1 MSKETL
7 EIIRGLSQAA
17 ANAYDGAHMENYS
30 LDGQVR
36 KTGLKREEGI
46 PLLDKRCIDGF
57 KVKFYG
63 DSMIINYQSD
73 VRMKDLKENG
83 FENEIV
89 RTINEVKKFLQKEY
103 KTITGKS
110 VSLTAKG
117 EPQVIVQTTSNVR
130 TFVQAYQH
138 YKIGGLKMDQILEPS
153 ADTTRDIT
161 KKFSG
166 EPQKQSVLKTKRS
179 TQRIIRNE
187 THERNIKANHQR
199 RDGSCYE

>member
-17 ANAYDGAHMENYS
+17 ANAYDGGHMENYS

-36 KTGLKREEGI
+36 KVGLKREEGI
-46 PLLDKRCIDGF
+46 PLLDRRVNDGF

-73 VRMKDLKENG
+73 VMMKDLKDNG
-83 FENEIV
+83 FENDIM

-103 KTITGKS
+103 KAITGKS

-138 YKIGGLKMDQILEPS
+138 YKISGLKMDQILEPS
-153 ADTTRDIT
+153 GDTTRDVT
-161 KKFSG
+161 KKFL
-166 EPQKQSVLKTKRS
+166 EFAKAKRPQ
-179 TQRIIRNE
+179 NE
-187 THERNIKANHQR
+187 KINPKDNQK
-199 RDGSCYE
+199 

>member
-1 MSKETL
+1 MSKEML
-7 EIIRGLSQAA
+7 EIIQGLSQAA
-17 ANAYDGAHMENYS
+17 ANAWDGGHMENYS

-63 DSMIINYQSD
+63 DSMVINYQSD
-73 VRMKDLKENG
+73 VMMKDLKDNG
-83 FENEIV
+83 FENEII
-89 RTINEVKKFLQKEY
+89 RTIDEVKKFLQKEY

-117 EPQVIVQTTSNVR
+117 EPKIIVQTTSNVR

-138 YKIGGLKMDQILEPS
+138 YTIGGLQMDEILAASE
-153 ADTTRDIT
+153 DTTRDVT
-161 KKFSG
+161 KKFL
-166 EPQKQSVLKTKRS
+166 EFAKAKRPQNDTRPKGK
-179 TQRIIRNE
+179 
-187 THERNIKANHQR
+187 
-199 RDGSCYE
+199 

>member
-1 MSKETL
+1 
-7 EIIRGLSQAA
+7 
-17 ANAYDGAHMENYS
+17 MENYS

-73 VRMKDLKENG
+73 VMMKDLKDNG
-83 FENEIV
+83 FENDIV

-103 KTITGKS
+103 KAVTGKS

-117 EPQVIVQTTSNVR
+117 EPQIIVQTTSNVR

-138 YKIGGLKMDQILEPS
+138 YKIGGLQMDQIGTPS
-153 ADTTRDIT
+153 EDTTRDIT
-161 KKFSG
+161 KKFL
-166 EPQKQSVLKTKRS
+166 ETAKAKRPQ
-179 TQRIIRNE
+179 NE
-187 THERNIKANHQR
+187 KIKAGDNQK
-199 RDGSCYE
+199 

>member
-17 ANAYDGAHMENYS
+17 ANAYDGGHMENYS
-30 LDGQVR
+30 LDSQVR

-73 VRMKDLKENG
+73 VMMKDLKDNG
-83 FENEIV
+83 FENDIV

-103 KTITGKS
+103 KAVTGKS

-117 EPQVIVQTTSNVR
+117 EPQIIVQTTSNVR

-138 YKIGGLKMDQILEPS
+138 YKIGGLQMDQIGAPS
-153 ADTTRDIT
+153 EDTTRDIT
-161 KKFSG
+161 KKFL
-166 EPQKQSVLKTKRS
+166 ETAKAKRPQ
-179 TQRIIRNE
+179 NE
-187 THERNIKANHQR
+187 FIKPGDNQK
-199 RDGSCYE
+199 

>member
-7 EIIRGLSQAA
+7 EIIQGLAQAA

-30 LDGQVR
+30 HDGQAR
-36 KTGLKREEGI
+36 KAGLMREEGI

-73 VRMKDLKENG
+73 VMLKDLKENG
-83 FENEIV
+83 FENDIT

-103 KTITGKS
+103 KAITGNS

-117 EPQVIVQTTSNVR
+117 EPHIIVQTTSNVR

-138 YKIGGLKMDQILEPS
+138 YKIGNLQMEEIGKHSDDP
-153 ADTTRDIT
+153 TRDVT
-161 KKFSG
+161 KKFL
-166 EPQKQSVLKTKRS
+166 EFAKVKRPQ
-179 TQRIIRNE
+179 NE
-187 THERNIKANHQR
+187 KIK
-199 RDGSCYE
+199 

>member
-17 ANAYDGAHMENYS
+17 ANAYDGGHMENYS

-73 VRMKDLKENG
+73 VMMRDLKDDR
-83 FENEIV
+83 FENEIAQ
-89 RTINEVKKFLQKEY
+89 TINEVKKFLQKEY
-103 KTITGKS
+103 KAVTGNS
-110 VSLTAKG
+110 VSLTPKG
-117 EPQVIVQTTSNVR
+117 DPQIIVQTTSRVR

-138 YKIGGLKMDQILEPS
+138 YKIGGLQMDQIGAPS
-153 ADTTRDIT
+153 ETSVRDIT
-161 KKFSG
+161 KKFL
-166 EPQKQSVLKTKRS
+166 ETAKAKRPQ
-179 TQRIIRNE
+179 NE
-187 THERNIKANHQR
+187 FIKASDNEKR
-199 RDGSCYE
+199 

>member
-17 ANAYDGAHMENYS
+17 ANAYDGGHMENYS

-63 DSMIINYQSD
+63 DSMVINYQSD
-73 VRMKDLKENG
+73 VMMRDLKDDG
-83 FENEIV
+83 FENEIT

-110 VSLTAKG
+110 ISLTAKG
-117 EPQVIVQTTSNVR
+117 EPQVIVQTTSRVR

-138 YKIGGLKMDQILEPS
+138 YKIGGLKMDQINAPS
-153 ADTTRDIT
+153 EDITRDIT
-161 KKFSG
+161 KKFL
-166 EPQKQSVLKTKRS
+166 EAAKAKRPQ
-179 TQRIIRNE
+179 NE
-187 THERNIKANHQR
+187 KINPKDNQK
-199 RDGSCYE
+199 

>member
-1 MSKETL
+1 MDRRSGRKMEKRLETKQMSKETL

-17 ANAYDGAHMENYS
+17 ANAYDGGHMENYS

-36 KTGLKREEGI
+36 KVGLKREEGI

-73 VRMKDLKENG
+73 VMMKDLKDDG
-83 FENEIV
+83 FENEII

-110 VSLTAKG
+110 ISLTAKG
-117 EPQVIVQTTSNVR
+117 EPQVVVQTTSRVR

-138 YKIGGLKMDQILEPS
+138 YKIGGLKMDQINAPS
-153 ADTTRDIT
+153 ETNTRDIT
-161 KKFSG
+161 KKFL
-166 EPQKQSVLKTKRS
+166 EAAKAKRPQ
-179 TQRIIRNE
+179 NE
-187 THERNIKANHQR
+187 KIKASDNQKK
-199 RDGSCYE
+199 

>member
-17 ANAYDGAHMENYS
+17 ANAYDGGHMENYS

-63 DSMIINYQSD
+63 DSMVINYQSD
-73 VRMKDLKENG
+73 VMMRDLKDDG
-83 FENEIV
+83 FENEIT

-110 VSLTAKG
+110 ISLTAKG
-117 EPQVIVQTTSNVR
+117 EPQVIVQTTSRVR

-138 YKIGGLKMDQILEPS
+138 YKIGGLKMDQINAPS
-153 ADTTRDIT
+153 EDITRDIT
-161 KKFSG
+161 KKFL
-166 EPQKQSVLKTKRS
+166 ETAKAKRPQ
-179 TQRIIRNE
+179 NE
-187 THERNIKANHQR
+187 KINPKDNQK
-199 RDGSCYE
+199 

>member
-17 ANAYDGAHMENYS
+17 ANAYDGGHLENYS

-36 KTGLKREEGI
+36 STGLKREEGI
-46 PLLDKRCIDGF
+46 PLLDKRVIDGF

-73 VRMKDLKENG
+73 VMMKDLKDDG
-83 FENEIV
+83 FETDIA
-89 RTINEVKKFLQKEY
+89 RTLNEVKKFLQKEY
-103 KTITGKS
+103 KAITGKS

-117 EPQVIVQTTSNVR
+117 EPQILVQTTSRVR

-138 YKIGGLKMDQILEPS
+138 YKVGGLKVDEVKETS
-153 ADTTRDIT
+153 VRDIT
-161 KKFSG
+161 KKFLETAKAKRPQNEFIKSG
-166 EPQKQSVLKTKRS
+166 DNQK
-179 TQRIIRNE
+179 
-187 THERNIKANHQR
+187 
-199 RDGSCYE
+199 